1 LMNLKQF
8 LENEVKPALGCTEP
22 GAVALA
28 SATAARHLS
37 REVESIHVEMSGSIF
52 KNGVNVG
59 VPGANGGTGNLL
71 AAALGAAVG
80 DPELGLRS
88 LSGITPV
95 DVEKAHAFVDSG
107 RVTRFVHLD
116 KPYVFIRVTLKGGD
130 DVVTVTTKGRHDNVI
145 RVEKNGAVVFEKDSI
160 QDSSSGDSYLDELA
174 ELDMGMLWE
183 HASGI
188 DDQDEASLMEGVAM
202 NMAVASEGIS
212 RPWGLATGY
221 TLNKITPGD
230 DLLYRIKAHAGGA
243 ADTRMGGGPLP
254 VMSSAS
260 SGNHGITAIIP
271 LALVSKTWGKSD
283 RELSE
288 ALALTHLV
296 TRFIKVST
304 GVLSPICGCAVA
316 AGAGAT
322 AGIVRLGG
330 GTPKQAE
337 VAIASLVASL
347 MGMMCDGGKGS
358 CALKVSTAAGEA
370 YICAMLALNGAG
382 VTKTQGLLKPD
393 LRYVAH
399 VLGEISDRGL
409 SDMDQI
415 MIDIM
420 QRG

>member
-1 LMNLKQF
+1 MNLKQF
-8 LENEVKPALGCTEP
+8 IDNEVKPALGCTEP

-37 REVESIHVEMSGSIF
+37 CEVESIHVEMSGSIF

-80 DPELGLRS
+80 DSDLGLRS
-88 LSGITPV
+88 LSSITLG
-95 DVEKAHAFVDSG
+95 DVEKAKAFIDSG
-107 RVTRFVHLD
+107 RVTRDVHLD

-130 DVVTVTTKGRHDNVI
+130 EVVTVTTKDRHDNVI
-145 RVEKNGAVVFEKDSI
+145 KIEKNGDIVFENDSKP
-160 QDSSSGDSYLDELA
+160 DSKYGASYIDELA
-174 ELDMGMLWE
+174 ALDMGMLWE
-183 HASGI
+183 QASSI
-188 DDQDEASLMEGVAM
+188 DDHDEARLMAGVAM
-202 NMAVASEGIS
+202 NMGVAFEGITNS
-212 RPWGLATGY
+212 WALGIGY
-221 TLNKITPGD
+221 SIHKIMPCD
-230 DLLYRIKAHAGGA
+230 DILYKIKAYAGGA
-243 ADTRMGGGPLP
+243 ADVRMGGGPLP
-254 VMSSAS
+254 VMSSAG

-271 LALVSKTWGKSD
+271 VALVAEYWGKSD

-296 TRFIKVST
+296 TRFIKVFT

-337 VAIASLVASL
+337 IAIASLVASV
-347 MGMMCDGGKGS
+347 MGMTCDGGKGS

-370 YICAMLALNGAG
+370 YICALLALNGTG
-382 VTKTQGLLKPD
+382 ITKTQGLLKPD
-393 LRYVAH
+393 LRYVAQ

-409 SDMDQI
+409 SEMDQI

>member
-1 LMNLKQF
+1 MMDLKQF
-8 LENEVKPALGCTEP
+8 LVNEVKPALGCTEP

-37 REVESIHVEMSGSIF
+37 CEVESIHVEMSGSIF

-95 DVEKAHAFVDSG
+95 DVEIAKAFVDSE

-130 DVVTVTTKGRHDNVI
+130 DVVTVTTKDRHDNVI
-145 RVEKNGAVVFEKDSI
+145 RVEKNGVIVFERDSI
-160 QDSSSGDSYLDELA
+160 SDSGSGASYIDELA
-174 ELDMGMLWE
+174 ELDMGTLWE
-183 HASGI
+183 QASGI
-188 DDQDEASLMEGVAM
+188 DDQDEARLMKGVTM

-221 TLNKITPGD
+221 TLNKITPGG
-230 DLLYRIKAHAGGA
+230 DLLYMIKAHAGGA
-243 ADTRMGGGPLP
+243 ADARMGGGPLP
-254 VMSSAS
+254 VMSSAG
-260 SGNHGITAIIP
+260 SGNHGITAIVP
-271 LALVSKTWGKSD
+271 LTLVSGAWDKSD

-296 TRFIKVST
+296 TRFIKVSN

-330 GTPKQAE
+330 
-337 VAIASLVASL
+337 
-347 MGMMCDGGKGS
+347 
-358 CALKVSTAAGEA
+358 ALQNRPR
-370 YICAMLALNGAG
+370 L
-382 VTKTQGLLKPD
+382 Q
-393 LRYVAH
+393 
-399 VLGEISDRGL
+399 
-409 SDMDQI
+409 
-415 MIDIM
+415 
-420 QRG
+420 

>member
-1 LMNLKQF
+1 MNLKQF

-88 LSGITPV
+88 LFGINPV
-95 DVEKAHAFVDSG
+95 DVEKAQAFAESG

-116 KPYVFIRVTLKGGD
+116 KPYVFIRVTLKSGD
-130 DVVTVTTKGRHDNVI
+130 DVVTITTKDRHDNVI
-145 RVEKNGAVVFEKDSI
+145 RIEKNGVIIFERESI
-160 QDSSSGDSYLDELA
+160 QDSASCASYIDELA
-174 ELDMGMLWE
+174 DHDMIMLWDL
-183 HASGI
+183 ASDI
-188 DDQDEASLMEGVAM
+188 DTQDEARLMEGVAM
-202 NMAVASEGIS
+202 NMAVASEGLS
-212 RPWGLATGY
+212 NHWGLGIGY
-221 TLNKITPGD
+221 TLNKIMPGD
-230 DLLYRIKAHAGGA
+230 DILYKIKAHAGGA
-243 ADTRMGGGPLP
+243 ADARMGGGPLP
-254 VMSSAS
+254 VMSSAG

-271 LALVSKTWGKSD
+271 LAVVARTWGNSD

-322 AGIVRLGG
+322 AGIVKLGG

-337 VAIASLVASL
+337 VAIASLIASL
-347 MGMMCDGGKGS
+347 MGMTCDGGKGS

-370 YICAMLALNGAG
+370 YICAMLALNDAG
-382 VTKTQGLLKPD
+382 VTKTQGLLRPD
-393 LRYVAH
+393 LRYVSH
-399 VLGEISDRGL
+399 VLGELSDRGL